1 MDEDGSLT
9 EFLSADP
16 GNLLEPERLVTLLVL
31 AFFLGMAFEE
41 YFGSRALKPPGG
53 VRTFPLLAL
62 AGALLYALAPGSGNL
77 FLGGLVTLGAW
88 LSIWYWHR
96 LSLRRDEPDVE
107 GETDQRLSGGIVA
120 LVGNLL
126 AYLLGPVTLTQP
138 LWIPVAIAVAVV
150 LLTGARDRLHEMAE
164 KIGGTELATAAKFL
178 IITGVVLPLVP
189 NEPVADITTI
199 TPFQVWLAVV
209 VVSALSYA
217 SYLVQRY
224 AAPRHGLLYSA
235 VLGGLY
241 SSTATT
247 VVLSRRASTLKGDA
261 SQHMLNAALVLSTA
275 VMFPRL
281 LIFVAIFNP
290 SLALSLAPALLILF
304 GLGLLLTFWLLARR
318 GKNEAGNESIP
329 PPSNPL
335 EIQTALIFALLYIGF
350 SIAVGWARPEFGD
363 QSLFVLAALSGITDI
378 TPLVLNIAQTVGGGA
393 PTIETAAILIAAT
406 SNNVLKGGYIL
417 AFAGKK
423 RGIISATALFVLSL
437 AGIAAI
443 LVTLGLA

>member
-1 MDEDGSLT
+1 
-9 EFLSADP
+9 
-16 GNLLEPERLVTLLVL
+16 
-31 AFFLGMAFEE
+31 
-41 YFGSRALKPPGG
+41 
-53 VRTFPLLAL
+53 
-62 AGALLYALAPGSGNL
+62 
-77 FLGGLVTLGAW
+77 
-88 LSIWYWHR
+88 
-96 LSLRRDEPDVE
+96 
-107 GETDQRLSGGIVA
+107 
-120 LVGNLL
+120 
-126 AYLLGPVTLTQP
+126 
-138 LWIPVAIAVAVV
+138 V

-189 NEPVADITTI
+189 NEPVTDITTI

-247 VVLSRRASTLKGDA
+247 VVLSRRAGTINGKGG
-261 SQHMLNAALVLSTA
+261 QHMLNAALVLSTA
-275 VMFPRL
+275 VMFPRIL
-281 LIFVAIFNP
+281 VIVTIFNP
-290 SLALSLAPALLILF
+290 GLALSLAPALLILF
-304 GLGLLLTFWLLARR
+304 GIGLLLTFWLLARR
-318 GKNEAGNESIP
+318 GENEAGDESIP

-335 EIQTALIFALLYIGF
+335 EIQTALVFALLYIGF

-363 QSLFVLAALSGITDI
+363 QSLFALAALSGITDI
-378 TPLVLNIAQTVGGGA
+378 TPLVLNIAQTLGGGA
-393 PTIETAAILIAAT
+393 LTVETAAILMAAT
-406 SNNVLKGGYIL
+406 SNNLLKGGYIL
-417 AFAGKK
+417 AFAGRK
-423 RGIISATALFVLSL
+423 RGIISATALFTLSL